1 MAASMAQNHSRGHT
15 EQPKREIEL
24 CFCCA
29 RTRLDAARAGRI
41 RDLLRAGVDWPEF
54 VASAIQHGLAPLVF
68 EHLNAVGGDLVPA
81 PWLGALRKSAEDVG
95 KTSLVLLSEAL
106 NLCERFDAEQISL
119 IPYKGPVLSWL
130 AYKSLVHRASVDL
143 DFVLEQRH
151 IPRAVSLLT
160 SVGYRAGFDSREA
173 HAGER
178 KHAPGQ
184 YWFYRLPQK
193 IHVEL
198 HTERTLRYFPVPL
211 DLEGMS
217 RRLISLEL
225 GGRTLRTFSVE
236 DTLLMICVHGAKHL
250 WNRLLWI
257 CDVAELI
264 QSQPVNWDQAE
275 RIATAAKSSRLLRL
289 GVFLAHDLLEAP
301 VPRHILEAAESDM
314 RICWLAAQVRKH
326 LFDNGS
332 AQLGVLKRAAFRVRS
347 RDTLTEGFG
356 HLWRLALRPT
366 ETDRKKTSLPEP
378 LLALSRP
385 WRLLRRYGSGFRRRA
400 GPNLAPFIPIPT
412 PMIEPLL
419 RFAEIGPGDVFYDL
433 GCGDGRVVIAAAE
446 RFGIRA
452 VGIDFDSRRI
462 AEARRTARRSASEP
476 LVEFR
481 LQDAG
486 ETSMA
491 DATVVYLYLGSD
503 GNLRVMDRL
512 LSKLRPG
519 ARIVSCQFPLV
530 GWSPDKKEQVAH
542 ADGTATTLFLWKVPE
557 PGKARRK
564 QA

>member
-1 MAASMAQNHSRGHT
+1 M
-15 EQPKREIEL
+15 EVIL
-24 CFCCA
+24 CCA

-41 RDLLRAGVDWPEF
+41 RDLLRGGVDWPEF
-54 VASAIQHGLAPLVF
+54 VAATIQHGLAPMLF

-81 PWLGALRKSAEDVG
+81 TWLGALRKCAEDGG
-95 KTSLVLLSEAL
+95 KTSLVLFAEAL
-106 NLCERFDAEQISL
+106 SLCERFDAEQISL

-130 AYKSLVHRASVDL
+130 AYKSLVHRTSVDL

-151 IPRAVSLLT
+151 IPRAVSLLA
-160 SVGYRAGFDSREA
+160 SMGYRAGFDSCEA

-178 KHAPGQ
+178 KYAPGQ

-225 GGRTLRTFSVE
+225 GGRTLRTFSIE

-250 WNRLLWI
+250 WDRLSWI

-275 RIATAAKSSRLLRL
+275 RTAIAAKSSRLLQL
-289 GVFLAHDLLEAP
+289 GVFLARDLLEAP
-301 VPRHILEAAESDM
+301 VPPRVLETAESDA
-314 RICWLAAQVRKH
+314 RIRWLAALVRERLFKSGSSQV
-326 LFDNGS
+326 
-332 AQLGVLKRAAFRVRS
+332 GVVKRAAFRVNS
-347 RDTLTEGFG
+347 RDTLTEGFR

-366 ETDRKKTSLPEP
+366 ETDRQSSSLPAP
-378 LLALSRP
+378 LLPLARP

-400 GPNLAPFIPIPT
+400 GPDLAPFIPIPT
-412 PMIEPLL
+412 RMIEPLL

-433 GCGDGRVVIAAAE
+433 GCGDGRIVIGAAE
-446 RFGIRA
+446 RFGVRA

-462 AEARRTARRSASEP
+462 AEARRIARGSAAEQ

-481 LQDAG
+481 LQDAREANVG
-486 ETSMA
+486 
-491 DATVVYLYLGSD
+491 DASIVCLYLGSD

-512 LSKLRPG
+512 LSQLRPG
-519 ARIVSCQFPLV
+519 ARIVSCQFPLA
-530 GWSPDKKEQVAH
+530 GWAPDKKEQVTH
-542 ADGTATTLFLWKVPE
+542 AGGTGTTFFLWRIPQ
-557 PGKARRK
+557 PGKARSK